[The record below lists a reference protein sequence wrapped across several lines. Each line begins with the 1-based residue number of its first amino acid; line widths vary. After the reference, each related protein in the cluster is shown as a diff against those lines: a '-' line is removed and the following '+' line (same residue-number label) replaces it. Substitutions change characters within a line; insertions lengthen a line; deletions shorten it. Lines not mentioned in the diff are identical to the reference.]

1 MKNPLYVVIDE
12 GSPHYKKYV
21 KKIYISGDGRWACQ
35 TFDKS
40 EKMFLRDSQLMNK
53 QEWEGLNHEEI

>member
-1 MKNPLYVVIDE
+1 MNHLLYVVIDE
-12 GSPHYKKYV
+12 NSPHYKKYV

-40 EKMFLRDSQLMNK
+40 EKMFLK
-53 QEWEGLNHEEI
+53 QEQLIPSREWKK

>member
-1 MKNPLYVVIDE
+1 MNHLLYVVIDE
-12 GSPHYKKYV
+12 NSPHYKKYV

-53 QEWEGLNHEEI
+53 REWEK